1 MRRIALVVSTFF
13 GCGYFPYGP
22 GKVGSLAALLIAMVL
37 HWLFAVGPMGIIVAT
52 LVLLLPAI
60 WSATRTEQIV
70 NQEDPGIVVVDEVV
84 GQWTALAGAAVW
96 NWKTYMAAF
105 VLFRIFDIWKPQPV
119 RAAES
124 LPRGAGVVMDD
135 LVAGLYA
142 ALILYIGG
150 HLRLY

>member
-1 MRRIALVVSTFF
+1 MRQFALALSTFF

-22 GKVGSLAALLIAMVL
+22 GTAGSLAALGIAILL
-37 HWLFAVGPMGIIVAT
+37 HAVWGIGSAGILLAA

-60 WSATRTEQIV
+60 WSATQTERIV
-70 NQEDPGIVVVDEVV
+70 GKEDPGIVVVDEVL
-84 GQWTALAGAAVW
+84 GQWIALAGAAVW
-96 NWKTYMAAF
+96 NWKTYLAAF
-105 VLFRIFDIWKPQPV
+105 ALFRLFDIWKPQPV

-124 LPRGAGVVMDD
+124 LPGGTGIVMDD

-142 ALILYIGG
+142 ALILYMSS

>member
-1 MRRIALVVSTFF
+1 MRRLALVLSTFF

-22 GKVGSLAALLIAMVL
+22 GTVGSLAALLIAMVL
-37 HWLFAVGPMGIIVAT
+37 HWLFAVGPMGISVAT

-124 LPRGAGVVMDD
+124 LPRGTGVVMDD

>member
-1 MRRIALVVSTFF
+1 MRRLALVLSTFF

-22 GKVGSLAALLIAMVL
+22 GTVGSLAALFIAMVL
-37 HWLFAVGPMGIIVAT
+37 HSLFAVGPMGIIVAT

-124 LPRGAGVVMDD
+124 LPRGTGVVMDD
-135 LVAGLYA
+135 LMAGLYA
-142 ALILYIGG
+142 ALILYICG

>member
-1 MRRIALVVSTFF
+1 MRRLALVLSTFF

-22 GKVGSLAALLIAMVL
+22 GTVGSLAALFIAMVL
-37 HWLFAVGPMGIIVAT
+37 HSLFAVGPMGIIVAT

-124 LPRGAGVVMDD
+124 LPRGTGVVMDD
-135 LVAGLYA
+135 LVAGL
-142 ALILYIGG
+142 
-150 HLRLY
+150 